1 MDLNIT
7 RAINGLPT
15 LLGEAVT
22 VSASVPNFFRSM
34 FTDVVSDSLVYEY
47 DEFVSKE
54 TVLDD
59 TTDYSEPFMLKR
71 TKFTTKGYTPPTLH
85 IGHSFNTFSHFDVIR
100 ASGTYVPSAQY
111 GLFQDQVLRD
121 ARENADAIARTEE
134 LWCARAMQTGTV
146 PLKAK
151 VSVDFKAKP
160 SHLKAYSATTDISID
175 TVDPYDMFV
184 PLCNEIVA
192 DGKVSAGMP
201 IPCLIGMEV
210 LNALQNN
217 PIVQKRL
224 DIKNFELGIMTTGLV
239 DKKGVLPAGYVKYGN
254 YTIMLY
260 TYAETY
266 FDNDSQT
273 TKYLFDQKSCM
284 VFGQDMSN
292 IMFYAALPTP
302 YQPMA
307 QPKAAKRAFYVESE
321 KWDILY
327 AQYTRPLPIMKTI
340 NKVAIQKVLN

>member
-1 MDLNIT
+1 MDLNVT

-15 LLGEAVT
+15 ILGESVT
-22 VSASVPNFFRSM
+22 VSASVPSFFRGM
-34 FTDVVSDSLVYEY
+34 FTDVVSNSLVYEY
-47 DEFVSKE
+47 DEFVNKE
-54 TVLDD
+54 TVIDD
-59 TTDYSEPFMLKR
+59 TTDYSEPQMFKR

-85 IGHSFNTFSHFDVIR
+85 IGHSFNTFSHFDVLR

-111 GLFQDQVLRD
+111 ALFQEQVMRD
-121 ARENADAIARTEE
+121 AQENADAIARTEE

-146 PLKAK
+146 PLKART
-151 VSVDFKAKP
+151 SVDFKPKA
-160 SHLKAYSATTDISID
+160 SHLKAYSAGTDISID
-175 TVDPYDMFV
+175 TVDPYDLFV
-184 PLCNEIVA
+184 PLCNEIVS
-192 DGKVSAGMP
+192 DGKVSAGVP
-201 IPCLIGMEV
+201 IPCIIGMEV
-210 LNALQNN
+210 LAALQSN

-266 FDNDSQT
+266 FDNDTQA

-284 VFGQDMSN
+284 VFGTDMTN

-302 YQPMA
+302 YKPMA
-307 QPKAAKRAFYVESE
+307 QPVAAKRSFYVKEDM
-321 KWDILY
+321 WDIMY